1 MLRSACSAF
10 IEMAAQIEAPHDDF
24 LVVMGTAG
32 TGKSEIGRR
41 LAASLQCDFVEADEF
56 HTAENIEQ
64 MRKGIALTDAQ
75 RQPWLHA
82 VCDKAL
88 SLPSRPAVISCSA
101 LKRSYRELMRARL
114 GTVRFLFLDGPAELI
129 AARLQSRRGHF
140 ASVTLLEGQLRTLE
154 RPGVEEDAIVL
165 DIALS
170 PEDITKAALAALH
183 VTPALS

>member
-1 MLRSACSAF
+1 
-10 IEMAAQIEAPHDDF
+10 MAVRINAPHDAF

-41 LAASLQCDFVEADEF
+41 LATSLRCDFVEADEF
-56 HTAENIEQ
+56 HTAENVEQ
-64 MRKGIALTDAQ
+64 MRNGIALTDVQ
-75 RQPWLHA
+75 REPWLHA

-88 SLPSRPAVISCSA
+88 SLPARPAVIACSA
-101 LKRSYRELMRARL
+101 LKRSYRDLMRARL
-114 GTVRFLFLDGPAELI
+114 GAVRFLLLDGPAELI

-154 RPGVEEDAIVL
+154 RPDLEEEAIVL

-170 PEDITKAALAALH
+170 PEDITKAALVALH
-183 VTPALS
+183 VAPTLS